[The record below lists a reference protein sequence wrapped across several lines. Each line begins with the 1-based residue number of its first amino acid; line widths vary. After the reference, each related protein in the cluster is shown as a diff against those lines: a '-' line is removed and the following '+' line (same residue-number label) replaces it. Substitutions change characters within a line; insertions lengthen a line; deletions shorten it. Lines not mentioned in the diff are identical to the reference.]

1 MDKEEALK
9 LIGKECRSKCYPD
22 DYNKGMIV
30 GYTKSSTYD
39 NFVIAIIGY
48 YTNYDVRRHNLD
60 ETDIIVI
67 NSPMIKSYG
76 YALSSE
82 IILIE

>member
-1 MDKEEALK
+1 MDKEEILK

-22 DYNKGMIV
+22 DCNKGMIV
-30 GYTKSSTYD
+30 GYTKSLTYD
-39 NFVIAIIGY
+39 NFVIPIIGY
-48 YTNYDVRRHNLD
+48 YTSHGIRWNNLD
-60 ETDIIVI
+60 EMDIIII
-67 NSPMIKSYG
+67 NSSMIKSYG